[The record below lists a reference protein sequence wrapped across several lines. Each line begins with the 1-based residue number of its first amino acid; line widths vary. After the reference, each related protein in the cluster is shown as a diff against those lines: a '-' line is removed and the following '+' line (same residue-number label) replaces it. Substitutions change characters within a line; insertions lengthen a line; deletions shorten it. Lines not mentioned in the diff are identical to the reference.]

1 MKGMV
6 FTEFLEM
13 VEDRWSPDLADDL
26 VEQTPLAS
34 GGRYTAVGTY
44 DHTELVSMVRGL
56 SERIGV
62 PVPDLVQA
70 FGRHLF
76 GRFVVSHPAFF
87 VGVTGALD
95 FLERIEDVIHVEV
108 LKLYPDATLPR
119 FDVARSVDRLVLVY
133 RSSRHFEDLAHG
145 LILGCLD
152 HYGEAARVSREPI
165 VDAIGAAVRF
175 EVVPAR

>member
-13 VEDRWSPDLADDL
+13 VEARWSADMADDL

-44 DHTELVSMVRGL
+44 DHTELVAMVRAL

-62 PVPDLVQA
+62 PVPDLVRA
-70 FGRHLF
+70 FGEYLF
-76 GRFVVSHPAFF
+76 GRFVVSHPSFF
-87 VGVTGALD
+87 VGIDGALD

-108 LKLYPDATLPR
+108 LKLYPDASLPR
-119 FDVARSVDRLVLVY
+119 FDVDRDADRLVLLY

-145 LILGCLD
+145 LILGCLA
-152 HYGEAARVSREPI
+152 HYGQRAQVSRAPV
-165 VDAIGAAVRF
+165 VDAKGAAVRF
-175 EVVPAR
+175 EIVPER